1 MATKPFSGSI
11 VAVVTPFINDQV
23 DFAALKK
30 LVEWHIGQGT
40 QGIVPCGTTGESATF
55 SHDEQHRV
63 IGEVVQTAAG
73 RVPVIAGAGSN
84 STREAVSLAKAAE
97 KLGADGILTI
107 TPYYNKPTP
116 EGLFQHFKAVREAT
130 TLPMVLYNV
139 PGRTGINML
148 PETTA
153 RVNDL
158 GGIDSVKE
166 ASGSPDAVTE
176 LIGRGV
182 RVLSG
187 DDGMTLP
194 FMAIGAA
201 GVISV
206 VANFAPRIM
215 RQLCD
220 ACASGNLPEAR
231 RLHQIVADLARVA
244 FSETNPI
251 PVKAAVA
258 ALGLIR
264 EEYRLPM
271 LAMTPSKKDALLA
284 TMKKHGLLAAANA

>member
-1 MATKPFSGSI
+1 MAKQAFSGSI
-11 VAVVTPFINDQV
+11 VAIVTPFNGDQV
-23 DFAALKK
+23 DFPALKK
-30 LVEWHIGQGT
+30 LVEWHIAEGT
-40 QGIVPCGTTGESATF
+40 QGIVPCGTTGESSTF
-55 SHDEQHRV
+55 SHEEQHRV
-63 IGEVVQTAAG
+63 IGEVVQVVAG

-97 KLGADGILTI
+97 RLGADGILTI

-116 EGLFQHFKAVREAT
+116 EGLFQHFKAVREAIA
-130 TLPMVLYNV
+130 LPMVLYNV

-153 RVNDL
+153 RVFAL
-158 GGIDSVKE
+158 GNVDSVKE
-166 ASGSPDAVTE
+166 ASGSPDQVTE
-176 LIGRGV
+176 LIARGV

-206 VANFAPRIM
+206 VANFAPRLM
-215 RQLCD
+215 RRLCD
-220 ACASGNLPEAR
+220 ACAKGDLAAAR
-231 RLHQIVADLARVA
+231 PLHQAVCDLAKVA

-251 PVKAAVA
+251 PAKAAVA
-258 ALGLIR
+258 ALGFIR
-264 EEYRLPM
+264 EEYRLPLVPM
-271 LAMTPSKKDALLA
+271 SPGKREALIAALNR
-284 TMKKHGLLAAANA
+284 HGLLATASA

>member
-1 MATKPFSGSI
+1 MATQPFSGSI
-11 VAVVTPFINDQV
+11 VAVVTPFKDDQI
-23 DFAALKK
+23 DFPALKK
-30 LVEWHIGQGT
+30 LVEWHIRQGT

-97 KLGADGILTI
+97 KLGANGILTI

-116 EGLFQHFKAVREAT
+116 EGLFQHFKAVREAMP
-130 TLPMVLYNV
+130 LPMVLYNV

-153 RVNDL
+153 RVNAL

-194 FMAIGAA
+194 FMAIGAS

-215 RQLCD
+215 RQLTD
-220 ACASGNLPEAR
+220 ACASGNYIEAR
-231 RLHQIVADLARVA
+231 RLHQIVADLTRVA

-251 PVKAAVA
+251 PAKAAVA
-258 ALGLIR
+258 ALGLIH

-271 LAMTPSKKDALLA
+271 VPMTPAKKDALLA
-284 TMKKHGLLAAANA
+284 MMKTHGLFAAASA

>member
-1 MATKPFSGSI
+1 MATQPFSGSF
-11 VAVVTPFINDQV
+11 VAIVTPFKDDQV
-23 DFAALKK
+23 DYPALKK
-30 LVEWHIGQGT
+30 LVDWHIAQGT
-40 QGIVPCGTTGESATF
+40 QGLVPCGTTGESATF
-55 SHDEQHRV
+55 SHDEQHKV
-63 IGEVVQTAAG
+63 IGEVVQYVAG
-73 RVPVIAGAGSN
+73 RVPVVAGAGSN

-116 EGLFQHFKAVREAT
+116 EGLFQHFKAVREASK
-130 TLPMVLYNV
+130 LPMVLYNV
-139 PGRTGINML
+139 PGRTGVNMA

-153 RVNDL
+153 RVNAL

-206 VANFAPRIM
+206 VANFAPKIM

-220 ACASGNLPEAR
+220 ACASGNFVEAR

-251 PVKAAVA
+251 PAKAAVA

-271 LAMTPSKKDALLA
+271 VPMTPAKKDVLIA
-284 TMKKHGLLAAANA
+284 TLKKHGLLAAANA